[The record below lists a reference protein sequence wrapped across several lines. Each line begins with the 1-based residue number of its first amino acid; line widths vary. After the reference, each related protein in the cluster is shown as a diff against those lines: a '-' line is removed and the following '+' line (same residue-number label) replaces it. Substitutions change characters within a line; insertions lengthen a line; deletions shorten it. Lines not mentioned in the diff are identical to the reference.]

1 MGDQGCGHV
10 IPFSVCRHG
19 TIALALMK
27 NTDNY
32 ASEAEDMTT
41 LIILARYRI
50 GPLSR
55 GMGSLSEQKMCD
67 PTRLQ
72 ARVLLRCAALE
83 CVANTMLLN
92 L

>member
-1 MGDQGCGHV
+1 MGDRGFVHL
-10 IPFSVCRHG
+10 IYFSVCRSG
-19 TIALALMK
+19 TIALAVVK
-27 NTDNY
+27 IPTNF

-67 PTRLQ
+67 PARLQ

-83 CVANTMLLN
+83 CVAKIILLD